1 MVSKMGDVEYG
12 GPGGGSSGPRGEQPI
27 EVRRQLHALRRSWI
41 FVACFV
47 LAVTA
52 GALFASLSLP
62 NKYRSTATIVQ
73 DDTFT
78 SGPSD
83 VDSVKRRLETI
94 DRLLKTSVVLDR
106 AASLVPGETTRS
118 IRRTISSSVD
128 PGANVIDVSVETRS
142 RTRSALIA
150 NAVAG
155 SLLKTQ
161 ADVERRG
168 IASAR
173 AKLLAQL
180 ARLRSSAVPA
190 AEIQALR
197 DRISELT
204 IAEATIGSDLRLAQP
219 AQPAT
224 KPFSPTPIRNAIIA
238 FFAALFL
245 AVLFVVGR
253 DLLRPK
259 VVDAPELS
267 RIMRLPV
274 FATVPF
280 AGRRLGA
287 RTAVLRA
294 VADEAFQTLQASVR
308 YALGD
313 EGTNVLLVTSAVEGE
328 GKTTTAVGLARA
340 LSRVGRRTLLVCA
353 DFRLPTLH
361 EHFNISRGPGLS
373 DVLWSASVS
382 RGQADLG
389 ASLRSVMQ
397 TNLGAGRLDVI
408 PSGARVDDPAALL
421 FGGPLDSLLA
431 VLEEFDYDYV
441 IIDGPPLL
449 GVADGQALAQRVAA
463 VLIAA
468 RLDRLTVEQAREARE
483 RLDRLGSN
491 AIGLVVSARWQ
502 PSAYAYSYS
511 YVTSKPSEGSLGVRG
526 RELPTSVSR
535 PASSPGPGASQQ
547 PR

>member
-12 GPGGGSSGPRGEQPI
+12 GPGGGTSGLRGEQPV
-27 EVRRQLHALRRSWI
+27 EVRRHLNTLRRSWI
-41 FVACFV
+41 FLVCFV
-47 LAVTA
+47 VAVTA
-52 GALFASLSLP
+52 IAFLASSTLP
-62 NKYRSTATIVQ
+62 KKYRSTATIVQ
-73 DDTFT
+73 DDTFST
-78 SGPSD
+78 APSD
-83 VDSVKRRLETI
+83 VDAVQRRLETI
-94 DRLLKTSVVLDR
+94 SRLLKTSAVLDL
-106 AASLVPGETTRS
+106 AAAAVPGETSRS
-118 IRRTISSSVD
+118 IRKTISSSVD
-128 PGANVIDVSVETRS
+128 PNANVIDVSAETRS
-142 RTRSALIA
+142 RTRSPQIA

-155 SLLKTQ
+155 SLLATQ
-161 ADVERRG
+161 ASVERRG
-168 IASAR
+168 LASAR
-173 AKLLAQL
+173 AKLSAQL
-180 ARLRSSAVPA
+180 ARLRSSAAPA

-219 AQPAT
+219 AQQAT
-224 KPFSPTPIRNAIIA
+224 KPFSPTPVRNGIIA
-238 FFAALFL
+238 FFAAVFL
-245 AVLFVVGR
+245 AVLFVIGR

-287 RTAVLRA
+287 RSGVVRA

-308 YALGD
+308 YSLGD
-313 EGTNVLLVTSAVEGE
+313 DGTNVLLVTSGVEGE

-361 EHFNISRGPGLS
+361 EHFNIPRAPGLA
-373 DVLWSASVS
+373 DVLWSTSVS
-382 RGQADLG
+382 RGQADV
-389 ASLRSVMQ
+389 AESLRSVMK
-397 TNLGAGRLDVI
+397 TDFGAGRLDVI
-408 PSGARVDDPAALL
+408 PSGARVDDPSALL
-421 FGGPLDSLLA
+421 FGGPLDSLLS
-431 VLEEFDYDYV
+431 VLGGLDYDYV

-449 GVADGQALAQRVAA
+449 GVADGQALAQRAAA

-511 YVTSKPSEGSLGVRG
+511 YVSAKPAEGALGVRG
-526 RELPTSVSR
+526 AELPAGVSR
-535 PASSPGPGASQQ
+535 PAPSSGPSASHQ